1 MALLFEEKPELIDG
15 SNAMEETE
23 VPEIYTGLLMSL
35 LEESQCDEYCNEE
48 QINSLMESLEAEI
61 RIASDCSCSTEGGIG
76 SNDCFEWSEMEMVP
90 SSPSDDMN
98 WYVEDHVQEMSMD
111 GYLEVKGS
119 ITLPFIIGNGEH
131 IVIEMVDFSAVDH
144 PSAYIA
150 RFGCP
155 IMCMMRMIVATFCG
169 MVDGTPPRTNVAARI
184 SPPHTLEHFQK
195 TGGVVDGTPP

>member
-23 VPEIYTGLLMSL
+23 VPEIDTGLLMSL
-35 LEESQCDEYCNEE
+35 LEESLCDEDCNEE

-61 RIASDCSCSTEGGIG
+61 RMASDCSCNAEGGIG

-111 GYLEVKGS
+111 GYLVQ
-119 ITLPFIIGNGEH
+119 FGNYFPLNCYE
-131 IVIEMVDFSAVDH
+131 
-144 PSAYIA
+144 
-150 RFGCP
+150 
-155 IMCMMRMIVATFCG
+155 
-169 MVDGTPPRTNVAARI
+169 NQ
-184 SPPHTLEHFQK
+184 LENGFTSLWQE
-195 TGGVVDGTPP
+195 TYDTAIYN